1 MTPPRPE
8 WRVWL
13 YGVAWLGGGIA
24 AFALAVWLIVLI
36 RWDWSAATES
46 QRLDI
51 LGKGLFAAMGIVA
64 LVALG
69 LTMRAAI
76 RNFKLSGT
84 LGSAE
89 ANSSSEDGRT

>member
-13 YGVAWLGGGIA
+13 YGLAWLGGGVA
-24 AFALAVWLIVLI
+24 AFGLAIWLIVLI
-36 RWDWSAATES
+36 RWDWPAATAA

-51 LGKGLFAAMGIVA
+51 LGKGLFAALGIVA
-64 LVALG
+64 LVAFG

-76 RNFKLSGT
+76 RNFKLTGAM
-84 LGSAE
+84 GSAE
-89 ANSSSEDGRT
+89 AHSSAEDDR